1 MKKVSKILCIIL
13 LFFVSIS
20 VNASV
25 ITKDRNSLSN
35 LGVNKKWTINS
46 SNKSNVLNTP
56 YVDASEKVYDF
67 SEIILDSD
75 EIKLKKEITEFI
87 EITNMDMV
95 IVTIDE
101 PYFSDYEMEEF
112 AADFYDYNDF
122 GLNFDKY
129 SGVLIL
135 RNSSSQNRYYNIYT
149 FGEAQL
155 YFSFERLERTL
166 DNIYSD
172 IYNDRYFE
180 GFSTF
185 IYNMKDYYNL
195 GIPSEMK
202 NYYVD
207 EMGYLQEKYNPPIFL
222 ALVISG
228 VLSAIVMYIL
238 ISKNKMVKKAKA
250 ANEYL
255 EKETINY
262 TQRIDN
268 FITSTTVRHVISSN
282 SSGGGGRS
290 SSRGSS
296 GGGHS
301 SGGGRRG

>member
-1 MKKVSKILCIIL
+1 MKKLSKILCVML
-13 LFFVSIS
+13 LFLISIT
-20 VNASV
+20 VNAEV
-25 ITKDRNSLSN
+25 KTNDRNSSN
-35 LGVNKKWTINS
+35 SYGVNKKWNINDD
-46 SNKSNVLNTP
+46 NKINILNTP

-67 SEIILDSD
+67 SDIIVDND
-75 EIKLKKEITEFI
+75 ESELKEKVEEFI
-87 EITNMDMV
+87 ELTNMDMV

-101 PYFSDYEMEEF
+101 PYYSDYEMETF

-122 GLNFDKY
+122 GLTFDKY

-155 YFSFERLERTL
+155 YFSYERLERTL

-172 IYNDRYFE
+172 IYNDRYLE

-185 IYNMKDYYNL
+185 IYNMKDYYDY
-195 GIPSEMK
+195 GIPAEMK
-202 NYYVD
+202 NYFVD
-207 EMGYLQEKYNPPIFL
+207 DMGYLQEKYNPPIMW

-228 VLSAIVMYIL
+228 VITAIVMYIL

-262 TQRIDN
+262 TQRMDN
-268 FITSTTVRHVISSN
+268 FITSRTTRHTIST
-282 SSGGGGRS
+282 SSGGSGGG
-290 SSRGSS
+290 SRGGSS